1 MLQTQDALADIVNT
15 LRVVLRTMVRK
26 ETITFKD
33 NDMDVDDKDGF
44 GPIRT
49 GAPPTSSNSPQQ
61 AENDRPFLGLLRIC
75 IEFLTRGPR
84 LQSPSMDATR
94 DKELTQLILDCA
106 NTDPEKFVLICP
118 IFLNEI
124 RHGMF
129 SFSLKDLDNFMNSIQ
144 DLLQNYAF
152 SRNECMQSLVVQ
164 LLDSTLATWTLPSVA
179 SSEVGGRVRELCEWL
194 SGLLG
199 SEERPPFAAWTIRDQ
214 LAQFLDRYL
223 VRDPTQASW
232 SVEDNQG
239 CEPIALLPRMSKD
252 DDIRVRFRVAV
263 INARLFTVAPHL
275 GVSPLDLYDTMKR
288 YYTLDLD
295 K

>member
-1 MLQTQDALADIVNT
+1 
-15 LRVVLRTMVRK
+15 
-26 ETITFKD
+26 
-33 NDMDVDDKDGF
+33 MDVDDKDGF

-118 IFLNEI
+118 ILLNEI

-232 SVEDNQG
+232 SVEDNQA
-239 CEPIALLPRMSKD
+239 CEPIALLPRMSKY

>member
-1 MLQTQDALADIVNT
+1 MI
-15 LRVVLRTMVRK
+15 RK

-33 NDMDVDDKDGF
+33 NDIDVDDRDGF

-61 AENDRPFLGLLRIC
+61 VENDRGLLRMC

-106 NTDPEKFVLICP
+106 NTEPEKFLLVCP
-118 IFLNEI
+118 ILLNEI
-124 RHGMF
+124 RHGML
-129 SFSLKDLDNFMNSIQ
+129 SFSLKDIDNFMNSIQ

-152 SRNECMQSLVVQ
+152 SRSECMQSLVIQ

-199 SEERPPFAAWTIRDQ
+199 SEEKPPFVAWTIRDQ

-232 SVEDNQG
+232 SIEKS

-252 DDIRVRFRVAV
+252 DDIRVRFRIAV

-275 GVSPLDLYDTMKR
+275 GVTPLDLYGTMKR